1 MIFWFKK
8 ITAPLLF
15 PVPLSLIAGV
25 LGILGLWL
33 AGGAI
38 WARLLV
44 TFSVLLFGLSCYR
57 PVADALLA
65 PLERRYPAFD
75 PQTAELKPEYVVV
88 LGGGDTY
95 DPTVP
100 RTSQA
105 AETTRVRLIEGIRIV
120 CCFPGSKLLLS
131 GGNVYGFDTGAR
143 LMAWIAESLGVDPD
157 DIAVEDESRNTAD
170 QARILAPLL
179 KDRCVVLVTSA
190 SHMPRSMALF
200 EKQGLNPIPA
210 PAGHRVKARSKTDFL
225 IYPGANELKKTERAI
240 YEYLGLVWGK
250 IRQEL

>member
-25 LGILGLWL
+25 AGILGLWL
-33 AGGAI
+33 ADGAV

-57 PVADALLA
+57 PIADALLE
-65 PLERRYPAFD
+65 PLERRYPSFD
-75 PQTAELKPEYVVV
+75 PQTAGQSPEYVVV

-100 RTSQA
+100 RTGQA
-105 AETTRVRLIEGIRIV
+105 AETTRVRLMEGIRLHR
-120 CCFPGSKLLLS
+120 CFPGSTLLLS

-143 LMAWIAESLGVDPD
+143 LMAWIAESMGVDPG
-157 DIAVEDESRNTAD
+157 DIAVEDASRNTAD

-179 KDRCVVLVTSA
+179 KQSAFVLVTSA

-200 EKQGLNPIPA
+200 EKQGLKPIPA
-210 PAGHRVKARSKTDFL
+210 PAGHRVKSRSKTDFL
-225 IYPGANELKKTERAI
+225 IYPGANELKKTERAV
-240 YEYLGLVWGK
+240 YEYLGLVWAK
-250 IRQEL
+250 IRQKV